1 MRIINVLKTNRGIIE
16 ESYSF
21 LINDETKS
29 FDAISAANDK
39 FMELVL
45 EDDPELTEED
55 LYEHLESA
63 YYLNYDG
70 LSIDIYFSDQVIE
83 Q

>member
-1 MRIINVLKTNRGIIE
+1 MRVVNILKTNRGIIE
-16 ESYSF
+16 EAYSF

-39 FMELVL
+39 FMELVS

-63 YYLNYDG
+63 YYSNYDG

>member
-1 MRIINVLKTNRGIIE
+1 MRVINVLKTNRGIIE

-21 LINDETKS
+21 LINDEAKS

-39 FMELVL
+39 FMELVS

-55 LYEHLESA
+55 LYEHLDST
-63 YYLNYDG
+63 YYSNYNG